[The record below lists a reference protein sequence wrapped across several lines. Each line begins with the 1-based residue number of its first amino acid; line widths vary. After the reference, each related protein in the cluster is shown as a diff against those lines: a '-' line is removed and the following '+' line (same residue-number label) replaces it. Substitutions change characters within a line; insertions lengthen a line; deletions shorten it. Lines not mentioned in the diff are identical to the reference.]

1 MSELWLDITDIPAKG
16 REFSFSDPSLWE
28 APIREFGLPHR
39 LDAEHG
45 PRADFSVVRERRGVL
60 VRGRLTGKVV
70 TPCDR
75 CAEETEVV
83 LDSPFELYE
92 ELPLEGEQAL
102 ETALLRLRGKVL
114 ELDVG
119 GMLWE
124 QFVLAMPVKPL
135 CSENCRGLCPVCGQ
149 NLNAGSCTCG
159 GPDGDPRLAALRG
172 LRVKGSSN

>member
-1 MSELWLDITDIPAKG
+1 
-16 REFSFSDPSLWE
+16 LWE
-28 APIREFGLPHR
+28 APIRECGLPHR

-45 PRADFSVVRERRGVL
+45 PRVDFSVVRDRRGVL

-124 QFVLAMPVKPL
+124 QFVLACRSSPVLSRTAAGCDPL
-135 CSENCRGLCPVCGQ
+135 RQISMRF
-149 NLNAGSCTCG
+149 CTCA
-159 GPDGDPRLAALRG
+159 DGRRPQAG
-172 LRVKGSSN
+172 RVARESGQRYHQ